1 MFEKLK
7 DILVEQLQ
15 IDPDKITME
24 STLAQDLAINSID
37 LVDLIMLCE
46 EKFDIK
52 IEDEDANTF
61 VTVGYVVKYLE
72 SL

>member
-1 MFEKLK
+1 MFEKVK

-46 EKFDIK
+46 ERFDIK

-61 VTVGYVVKYLE
+61 VTVGDVVKYLE
-72 SL
+72 TL